1 MAWITP
7 FHSRGIWLEA
17 GALCFRQ
24 PKLFHYLRKKKKQER
39 MKERMEERREGVGRQ
54 EEGKERER
62 KRRTRMIGI
71 IVKTY
76 YIPVGST

>member
-1 MAWITP
+1 
-7 FHSRGIWLEA
+7 
-17 GALCFRQ
+17 
-24 PKLFHYLRKKKKQER
+24 
-39 MKERMEERREGVGRQ
+39 MKERMEERREGVGKQ